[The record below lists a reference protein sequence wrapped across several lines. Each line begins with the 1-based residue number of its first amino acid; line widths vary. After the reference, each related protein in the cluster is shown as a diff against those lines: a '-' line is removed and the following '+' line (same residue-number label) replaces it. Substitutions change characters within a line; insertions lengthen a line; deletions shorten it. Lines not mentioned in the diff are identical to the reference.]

1 MNELQIANFEQT
13 EITTWDFPMIKAE
26 LQRRLD
32 TYKNIIY
39 TDESIKD
46 AKNDRATLNKVKK
59 AIDDARKAY
68 KAKCLAPYE
77 ALEPQVKELLDL
89 VEGQKNLIEGTI
101 KDFEDRQKEAKEQE
115 IKKYYDRKAFLLGEY
130 ADALYP
136 KLFYKTWLNASTTTA
151 KYEEEVQSA
160 INGAVLDINAIK
172 ALNSPFVD
180 TLIDVYVD
188 TVSMEQ
194 VQAKHKELEDAAR
207 KASLTTVGTASA
219 AVGTQIP
226 APIEKSQISANAED
240 GVAIKIYSNQSQ
252 MNQIMDFMKAIG
264 VRYELL

>member
-1 MNELQIANFEQT
+1 MNELQIANLENT

-32 TYKNIIY
+32 TYASIVY

-77 ALEPQVKELLDL
+77 ALEPQIKELLDL
-89 VEGQKNLIEGTI
+89 VEGQKNLIDGTV
-101 KDFEDRQKEAKEQE
+101 KDFEERQREAKEQE
-115 IKKYYDRKAFLLGEY
+115 VKKYYDRKAVSLVGY

-136 KLFYKTWLNASTTTA
+136 KLFDKKWVNASKTKA
-151 KYEEEVQSA
+151 KYEEEVQAA
-160 INGAVLDINAIK
+160 INGAAADIKAIQ

-180 TLIDVYVD
+180 TLFEVYVD
-188 TVSMEQ
+188 TLSMDQ
-194 VQAKHKELEDAAR
+194 VQAKQKELEEAAR
-207 KASLTTVGTASA
+207 KASLTTVEAAAA
-219 AVGTQIP
+219 AVGVQTP
-226 APIEKSQISANAED
+226 AQAEKPQNSANAED
-240 GVAIKIYSNQSQ
+240 GVAMKIYASQGQ

>member
-1 MNELQIANFEQT
+1 MNELQIVNLEQT
-13 EITTWDFPMIKAE
+13 EITAWDFPMIKAE

-46 AKNDRATLNKVKK
+46 AKKDRTTLNKLKK
-59 AIDDARKAY
+59 DIDDARKAY

-77 ALEPQVKELLDL
+77 ALEPQVKELLEMVD
-89 VEGQKNLIEGTI
+89 GQKNLIDETV

-115 IKKYYDRKAFLLGEY
+115 IKKYYDRKAVSLGEY

-136 KLFYKTWLNASTTTA
+136 KLFDKKWLNASTTKA
-151 KYEEEVQSA
+151 KYEEEVQAA
-160 INGAVLDINAIK
+160 INGAASDINSIK
-172 ALNSPFVD
+172 ALNSPFVK

-194 VQAKHKELEDAAR
+194 VQAKQKELEDAAR
-207 KASLTTVGTASA
+207 KASLTTVETAA
-219 AVGTQIP
+219 ATIGTQTP
-226 APIEKSQISANAED
+226 APTEKTQVSANAED
-240 GVAIKIYSNQSQ
+240 GVAMKIYANQSQ